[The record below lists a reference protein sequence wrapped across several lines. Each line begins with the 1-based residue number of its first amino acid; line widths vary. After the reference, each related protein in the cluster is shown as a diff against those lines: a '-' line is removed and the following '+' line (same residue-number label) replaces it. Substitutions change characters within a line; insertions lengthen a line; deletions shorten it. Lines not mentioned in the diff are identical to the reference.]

1 MARYLGLEIWVCIK
15 RRNAFQGRG
24 LTILPWRLVVASIGL
39 ATLFWVLSQTHG
51 PMCVPDS
58 LFQPHGL
65 LWHPLVGV
73 MAVLL
78 YFYWR
83 AERPELAS
91 VGEAAR

>member
-1 MARYLGLEIWVCIK
+1 M
-15 RRNAFQGRG
+15 
-24 LTILPWRLVVASIGL
+24 ASIGL

-51 PMCVPDS
+51 PMCVPDA

-65 LWHPLVGV
+65 LWDPLVGV

-78 YFYWR
+78 YFQWR